1 MFFPAQKKKSEKQI
15 CKKGKYFLFQTFFPQ
30 TLKSQKFWEKKQKKI
45 WLLSKVLTIS
55 EQFWF
60 VSKYSE
66 PFKNSDFS

>member
-45 WLLSKVLTIS
+45 
-55 EQFWF
+55 
-60 VSKYSE
+60 
-66 PFKNSDFS
+66 